1 MKDDVVTGHQ
11 RAELP
16 GLVGVWRLAWEDE
29 GLVELAPLS
38 HGKLIPSGEAVLA
51 EGQGV
56 LPSWL
61 WDGWIRFW
69 RGEDPAVPLVG
80 RVPPFFGRVYAVVRR
95 IPVGGA
101 RTNRQV
107 AEEVG
112 VPEGARAVGQ
122 AMRKNPWALF
132 VPCHRVVRTD
142 GGLAGYGGPTGTPL
156 KRALL
161 LMEGVTAL
169 PGAPSLKGGRP

>member
-1 MKDDVVTGHQ
+1 MV
-11 RAELP
+11 
-16 GLVGVWRLAWEDE
+16 WEDE

-51 EGQGV
+51 EGRAV

-80 RVPPFFGRVYAVVRR
+80 SVPPFFGRVYAVVRR
-95 IPVGGA
+95 IPVGGV
-101 RTNRQV
+101 RTYRQV

-112 VPEGARAVGQ
+112 VPEGARAVFRFPRGKYK
-122 AMRKNPWALF
+122 ADSTVNLGTRRVCVLLEGAEIVSSACHKTSARK
-132 VPCHRVVRTD
+132 
-142 GGLAGYGGPTGTPL
+142 
-156 KRALL
+156 
-161 LMEGVTAL
+161 
-169 PGAPSLKGGRP
+169 